1 MVKARVVDKKVERWC
16 FTDERGA
23 KEKEE
28 GEDGWEGGINKGLH
42 VDGREKKEERERG
55 RSYTK
60 DEERNSYCLAS
71 PAFPQYTAQVYR
83 MCTPSPSPPLRRDL
97 VRGGWKHPSH
107 AWSVP
112 YPVSR
117 GPPFARRLPLPS
129 PRLGLTSFGKM
140 NRITLDLYER
150 VKKNAFTLYNLYSS

>member
-83 MCTPSPSPPLRRDL
+83 MCTHPPSLRRDL

-117 GPPFARRLPLPS
+117 GPPFARRLPLHRRRASGAHLVRQNEPDNARS
-129 PRLGLTSFGKM
+129 LRAREK
-140 NRITLDLYER
+140 ER
-150 VKKNAFTLYNLYSS
+150 FYAL